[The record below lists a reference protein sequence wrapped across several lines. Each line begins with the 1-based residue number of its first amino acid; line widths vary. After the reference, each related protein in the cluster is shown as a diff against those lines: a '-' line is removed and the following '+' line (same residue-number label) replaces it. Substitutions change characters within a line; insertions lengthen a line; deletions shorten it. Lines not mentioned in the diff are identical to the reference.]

1 MEKADLYTMYLC
13 GVITESQYLDAVDK
27 LLEEAASKTEESW
40 KTFTHIF

>member
-27 LLEEAASKTEESW
+27 LLEEASKTEES
-40 KTFTHIF
+40 